1 MALRSMSR
9 GVALVVLALAALAG
23 GRAGLAQTAEEIADL
38 NRRAIE
44 LYQAGKYAEAL
55 PIAERAAALGRQ
67 LPDPKP
73 AAVGGAFNEL
83 ARLYEKEGRGAEA
96 EDLYKRAVAIY
107 EAARGPDDAWVAV
120 VLHNLGLLYRDQNRT
135 DDADGALRRALAIYD
150 KSVGL
155 DNAPY
160 RDAYDQLV
168 GLYEKSGRYAD
179 LDRLMRQ
186 VLADRE
192 QELGPDHADVGYS
205 LNQLGGLAYT
215 QGRYP
220 EAEAFL
226 KRAIPVRETA
236 HGADSIEVA
245 QSLNNLAVLYQAAGR
260 YPEAE
265 AHYKRAL
272 AIREG
277 ALGRDHV
284 DVANSLNTLAQLYV
298 VLGRY
303 DEAELDFKRSLAIF
317 EKAHGPDDR
326 MVAVA
331 VGNLAVLY
339 QTQGRT
345 GEAEPLFRRTIA
357 VLEKTLGPNH
367 RDVGTA
373 VNNLAFVYE
382 ALRRYADAEPL
393 LKRTLAILEAALGPD
408 HPDVGTALNNL
419 AALYGYMGRHG
430 EGEPLLLR
438 ALAISEKALGPDHI
452 NVGIALNNLASY
464 YRDRGRYA
472 EAEPVFRR
480 TLALT
485 EKALGPDHPSV
496 ALSLSNLAEV
506 HLAQQDWPG
515 AAELFRRSAGIV
527 VRRTQRGGEDLGK
540 PLTGGRR
547 SEAEQASYHFLR
559 LAKTLYRLGG
569 GADPALADEAFRAAQ
584 WAKGSQAAASL
595 AQMAARGAKGDAA
608 LSALVRERQ
617 DLVAEWQ
624 QRDLARTAAAAQ
636 AADKRNAQGEAENA
650 ARLAAIDQR
659 IAVIDRRL
667 EANFPGY
674 AALVRP
680 EPLSVADVQAQL
692 GADEALVL
700 VLNTYEL
707 KPLPDETFLWVV
719 TKTGSRW
726 VRGGLAPRAID
737 EHVSVLRCGLDAAR
751 WADPASW
758 PESTPA
764 LARQKALQL
773 ARRQAC
779 EGLTKAQPSLE
790 LVGLL
795 PVDRLPF
802 DAARAHALYG
812 GLFGEVADLIRGKH
826 LLVALDGA
834 LTSLPL
840 SVLVTEPPEA
850 AVPAALAD
858 YRRIAWLGTRQP
870 ITVLPSVASLK
881 SLRATAHASRAGKAM
896 LGVGNPLLDGPG
908 ARFARLARAAR
919 DKQACPKWP
928 VAEQRVAAARDASP
942 APFQSLFR
950 GAQAD
955 VAKVREWPPLP
966 ESADELCEIAARL
979 GVPEGDIL
987 LGGRAREAAIKDL
1000 SAEGRLADYRIVH
1013 FATHGALAGD
1023 VKGVAEPGLILTPP
1037 DEAPRDAAALDRDDG
1052 FLTAS
1057 EVSALKLD
1065 ADWVIMSACN
1075 TAAGTGEHAEA
1086 LSGLARAFFY
1096 AGARAL
1102 LVSHWEVGSR
1112 TAVALTTGAFLEL
1125 TARPGTGR
1133 AEAMRIAMA
1142 SLIELGGLWQAHP
1155 SQWAPFVVV
1164 GEGGTGR

>member
-1 MALRSMSR
+1 MSR
-9 GVALVVLALAALAG
+9 GVALIVLALVALAG
-23 GRAGLAQTAEEIADL
+23 GRAALAQTAEEIADL
-38 NRRAIE
+38 NRRVIE

-55 PIAERAAALGRQ
+55 PIAERAVALGRQ

-73 AAVGGAFNEL
+73 DAVGGAFNEL
-83 ARLYEKEGRGAEA
+83 ARLYEKVGRGAEA

-107 EAARGPDDAWVAV
+107 EVARGPDDAWVAV
-120 VLHNLGLLYRDQNRT
+120 ALHNLGLLYRDQDRT
-135 DDADGALRRALAIYD
+135 DDADAAFRRALAIYE
-150 KSVGL
+150 KAVGL

-168 GLYEKSGRYAD
+168 RLYEKSGRYAD
-179 LDRLMRQ
+179 MDRLMRQ
-186 VLADRE
+186 VLALRE
-192 QELGPDHADVGYS
+192 QELGADHADVGYS
-205 LNQLGGLAYT
+205 LNQLGGLHFT
-215 QGRYP
+215 QGRYA
-220 EAEAFL
+220 EAEAFF

-236 HGADSIEVA
+236 HGANSIEVA

-277 ALGRDHV
+277 ALGRDHA
-284 DVANSLNTLAQLYV
+284 DVANSLNTLGQLYL
-298 VLGRY
+298 VLGQY
-303 DEAELDFKRSLAIF
+303 DEAELIFKRSLAIF

-326 MVAVA
+326 TVAVA

-339 QTQGRT
+339 QTQGRSA
-345 GEAEPLFRRTIA
+345 EAEPLFRRTIA
-357 VLEKTLGPNH
+357 VLEKALGPNH

-373 VNNLAFVYE
+373 INNLAFIYE
-382 ALRRYADAEPL
+382 GQRRYAEAEPL
-393 LKRTLAILEAALGPD
+393 FKRTLAILEAALGPD

-419 AALYGYMGRHG
+419 AALYGYMGRRG
-430 EGEPLLLR
+430 EGEPLLTR
-438 ALAISEKALGPDHI
+438 SLAISEKALGPDHV
-452 NVGIALNNLASY
+452 NVGIALSNLATY
-464 YRDRGRYA
+464 YRDQGRYA
-472 EAEPVFRR
+472 EAERAFGRA
-480 TLALT
+480 LALT

-506 HLAQQDWPG
+506 HLLRQDWPG
-515 AAELFRRSAGIV
+515 ATQHFRRSAGII
-527 VRRTQRGGEDLGK
+527 VRRTQRGSEDLGK

-547 SEAEQASYHFLR
+547 SEAEQASYQFLGLAKALHR
-559 LAKTLYRLGG
+559 LAAD
-569 GADPALADEAFRAAQ
+569 ADPALIDEAFRAAQ
-584 WAKGSQAAASL
+584 WAKGSEAAASL
-595 AQMAARGAKGDAA
+595 AQMAVRGAKGDAA

-667 EANFPGY
+667 EADFPSY

-680 EPLSVADVQAQL
+680 EPLSIAEVQAQL

-700 VLNTYEL
+700 ILNTHEV
-707 KPLPDETFLWVV
+707 KPLPAETFLWVV

-726 VRGGLAPRAID
+726 VRSGLAPSALD
-737 EHVSVLRCGLDAAR
+737 EHVSALRCGLDVTL
-751 WADPASW
+751 WTDASGW
-758 PESTPA
+758 PEATRE
-764 LARQKALQL
+764 LARQKVLQIM
-773 ARRQAC
+773 RRQAC
-779 EGLTKAQPSLE
+779 ERHTPARLSTE
-790 LVGLL
+790 LVGFF
-795 PVDRLPF
+795 PADVLPF
-802 DAARAHALYG
+802 DAARAHALYK
-812 GLFGEVADLIRGKH
+812 GLFGEVEDLIGGKH
-826 LLVALDGA
+826 LLLVLDGS

-840 SVLVTEPPEA
+840 SVLATEPPRE
-850 AVPAALAD
+850 AVPATLAD

-870 ITVLPSVASLK
+870 LTVLPSVASLGA
-881 SLRATAHASRAGKAM
+881 LRRTAQASRAGKLM

-908 ARFARLARAAR
+908 PRYARFAQAAR
-919 DKQACPKWP
+919 DKQACPKGP
-928 VAEQRVAAARDASP
+928 AAERRVAAARDGFLSS
-942 APFQSLFR
+942 FQSLFR

-955 VAKVREWPPLP
+955 VGKVREWPPLP
-966 ESADELCEIAARL
+966 ETADELCEVAARL
-979 GVPEGDIL
+979 GVPDGDIL
-987 LGGRAREAAIKDL
+987 LGGRAREASIKDL

-1037 DEAPRDAAALDRDDG
+1037 DDGVRDAAALDRDDG

-1057 EVSALKLD
+1057 EVAALKLD

-1075 TAAGTGEHAEA
+1075 TAAGTGERAEA

-1112 TAVALTTGAFLEL
+1112 TAVALTTRAFQEL
-1125 TARPGTGR
+1125 AAKPGVGR
-1133 AEAMRIAMA
+1133 AEAMRISMA
-1142 SLIELGGLWQAHP
+1142 SLIDKGGLWQAHP
-1155 SQWAPFVVV
+1155 AQWAPFVVV
-1164 GEGGTGR
+1164 GEGAPRR